1 MTVIRRY
8 TIHAPQLEGRPWSE
22 VAQELQRFLRY
33 IMDANDTVQA
43 GAGIEGVV
51 DGAIDHGNLPGLTD
65 DDHTQYLKEKASG
78 GTAGESPLHAHTSG
92 AQAGQLDHGLALTG
106 LTDDDHTQYL

>member
-1 MTVIRRY
+1 VTVIRRY

-65 DDHTQYLKEKASG
+65 DDHTQYL
-78 GTAGESPLHAHTSG
+78 
-92 AQAGQLDHGLALTG
+92 
-106 LTDDDHTQYL
+106 